1 MSKKNA
7 KPQTLNFS
15 DIVLGADAETI
26 REALEAR
33 IEIDRLLEERA
44 KAYEQIAEL
53 ESRVEDLLGDDDEF
67 PFPEPPAPVF
77 GYGPKGAKKKARKAS
92 PATRTAP
99 PANNPT
105 VAPESPQEDQTADSE
120 GPASQG

>member
-53 ESRVEDLLGDDDEF
+53 ENRVDDLLGDDNEF

-77 GYGPKGAKKKARKAS
+77 GYGPKTAKKKAKK
-92 PATRTAP
+92 PTP
-99 PANNPT
+99 PTKP
-105 VAPESPQEDQTADSE
+105 VVPESDLATDAFSGNLNPGDADQDPE
-120 GPASQG
+120 SQK